1 MKKRD
6 LESELL
12 TPLGGASLDGTLFEI
27 TNKSINAV
35 YVNGALYQPGEVC
48 ATHRGGGWDCSDG
61 HPGFVPTGTYQM
73 VESKPGEGYL
83 HTDQTVRSF
92 QIRQDGQV
100 IEFPDGDAAYNQVIR
115 GDLQFVK
122 VGEDGKSNMH
132 RFANVAFKLISE
144 TTGEEHIVVTDENG
158 EVRTETE
165 WNPHSQNTN
174 GNDGVED
181 EAAWDDHAGT
191 WFGLTTEGWMVET
204 QDGLCALP
212 FDTYTVEELRC
223 SGNQGYDPGAGGARY
238 HLPE

>member
-1 MKKRD
+1 
-6 LESELL
+6 
-12 TPLGGASLDGTLFEI
+12 
-27 TNKSINAV
+27 
-35 YVNGALYQPGEVC
+35 
-48 ATHRGGGWDCSDG
+48 
-61 HPGFVPTGTYQM
+61 
-73 VESKPGEGYL
+73 
-83 HTDQTVRSF
+83 
-92 QIRQDGQV
+92 
-100 IEFPDGDAAYNQVIR
+100 
-115 GDLQFVK
+115 
-122 VGEDGKSNMH
+122 MH

-158 EVRTETE
+158 EVRTTTE

-223 SGNQGYDPGAGGARY
+223 SGNQGYDLVRVEHVTISRNNTTIYLGTLDDQFEGV
-238 HLPE
+238 PEIGTTALVDGEHTAAPLRGSHHFG